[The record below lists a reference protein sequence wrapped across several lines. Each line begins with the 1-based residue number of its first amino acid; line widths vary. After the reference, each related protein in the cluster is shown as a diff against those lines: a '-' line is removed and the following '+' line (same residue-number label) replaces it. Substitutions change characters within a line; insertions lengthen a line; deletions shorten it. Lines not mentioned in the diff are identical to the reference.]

1 LESDLRGRKRGTV
14 SEGGAQEDGARA
26 IEDVSLYFDWR
37 ANAART
43 VFFLGDEA
51 LEGGNENSQQDQ
63 ADLEAATRA
72 IDVASEAGVRVH
84 TYLGT
89 SGVKA
94 SVKQAIQGEYARV
107 AQETG
112 GQAFTSQDSIS
123 GFADLLKKV
132 ICGSKQPVKPLTP
145 DPKPTT
151 EPFCCCQ
158 AFVEGKTIPGGGSG
172 TPGGEVIPDGGDTP
186 GGGVT
191 IPEALVVGP
200 GGTNPNSGGTPS
212 GSGTIPEGNANPNPE
227 GEPSTGSQISSFIF
241 HTLNADGSV
250 YGTGCFSYEGP
261 PEGVDIQYNSGT
273 SAGGTANKMRSFW
286 YHDPVVGTLDMSA
299 LINFNW
305 TNGWQGAHY
314 RLDFNLWNFPQNSHG
329 LTAGQA
335 QPNRLGPISG
345 HRGNGD
351 ISGQK
356 TLQWPTLAPA
366 TVTTGTNQ
374 APASDSTD
382 PTETMVIPQVDLV
395 VVIDSSVSM
404 KDEAAALSAAVD
416 TAIEAARTSCPSDL
430 RVTYLGIEGVFKET
444 LFTRTVRDYLTGVG
458 AAESDLRGRKRG
470 TVGEGGAQEDGA
482 RAIEDVSLHF
492 DWRANAARTVFF
504 LGDEALEGGNENG
517 KQDQADIEA
526 ATRAIDVASEAGV
539 RVHTYLGTSSV
550 KASVKQAIQA
560 EYARVAEQTKG
571 QAFTSQDSISGFAEL
586 LKTVICGSKQPV
598 KPPAPAPVPAT
609 EPFCCCQAFVEAKTH

>member
-1 LESDLRGRKRGTV
+1 MPN
-14 SEGGAQEDGARA
+14 SEGETLAVSQISSFIFHTLNSDGS
-26 IEDVSLYFDWR
+26 VYGTGCFSY
-37 ANAART
+37 
-43 VFFLGDEA
+43 
-51 LEGGNENSQQDQ
+51 EGPPE
-63 ADLEAATRA
+63 
-72 IDVASEAGVRVH
+72 GVDIQ
-84 TYLGT
+84 YNFGT
-89 SGVKA
+89 SAGGTANKMLSFWYHDPVVGTLDISA
-94 SVKQAIQGEYARV
+94 LINFNWTNGWQGAHYRLDFNLWNFPQNSHGLTA
-107 AQETG
+107 
-112 GQAFTSQDSIS
+112 GQAQPNHLGPVSGHRGNGDIS
-123 GFADLLKKV
+123 GQKTLQWATLAPNT
-132 ICGSKQPVKPLTP
+132 QPS
-145 DPKPTT
+145 
-151 EPFCCCQ
+151 CCCQ
-158 AFVEGKTIPGGGSG
+158 AFVEGQVIPGDG
-172 TPGGEVIPDGGDTP
+172 TVPNNIPDGDSTP
-186 GGGVT
+186 NTNV

-286 YHDPVVGTLDMSA
+286 YHDPVVGTLDISA